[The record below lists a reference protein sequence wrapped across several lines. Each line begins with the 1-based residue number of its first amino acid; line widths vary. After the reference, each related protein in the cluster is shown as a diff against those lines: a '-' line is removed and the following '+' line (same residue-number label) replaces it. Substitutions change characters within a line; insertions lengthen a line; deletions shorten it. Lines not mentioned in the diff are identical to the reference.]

1 MYLTQLLRDKREE
14 IVSAAALSLDRSHLP
29 HYEQVGPDES
39 QERLARLYDL
49 IRQSIEQRHL
59 EAIIA
64 HAERIAQERFAA
76 GYDLLE
82 VQTAFN
88 ALEVTIWQKVAQEC
102 PPDELV
108 EAIGLVSTVQG
119 AAKDALA
126 RQYVSLASQTKVT
139 TLNLGALF
147 GGRGNP

>member
-1 MYLTQLLRDKREE
+1 MNLTQLLQEKREE
-14 IVSAAALSLDRSHLP
+14 IVNAAATSLNRSHLP

-39 QERLARLYDL
+39 HERLARLYDL
-49 IRQSIEQRHL
+49 IQQSIEQRHL
-59 EAIIA
+59 EEIIDY
-64 HAERIAQERFAA
+64 AERIAQERFAA

-82 VQTAFN
+82 LQTAFN
-88 ALEVTIWQKVAQEC
+88 VLEEAIWHHLIAAC
-102 PPDELV
+102 PPAELA

-147 GGRGNP
+147 GGKG

>member
-1 MYLTQLLRDKREE
+1 MNLTQLLREKREE
-14 IVSAAALSLDRSHLP
+14 IVNAAATSLNRSHLP
-29 HYEQVGPDES
+29 HYEQAGPDES

-49 IRQSIEQRHL
+49 IQQSIEQRHL
-59 EAIIA
+59 EAIIDY
-64 HAERIAQERFAA
+64 AERIAQERFAA

-88 ALEVTIWQKVAQEC
+88 ALEVAIWQKIVQEC
-102 PPDELV
+102 PPGELV

-147 GGRGNP
+147 GGKG

>member
-1 MYLTQLLRDKREE
+1 MNLTQLLQDKREE
-14 IVSAAALSLDRSHLP
+14 IVDAAALSLDRSHLP
-29 HYEQVGPDES
+29 HYEQAGPVES
-39 QERLARLYDL
+39 WERLARLYDL
-49 IRQSIEQRHL
+49 IRQSIEQRNL
-59 EAIIA
+59 AAITA

-88 ALEVTIWQKVAQEC
+88 VLEEAIWHHLIAAC
-102 PPDELV
+102 SPAELA

-147 GGRGNP
+147 GGKG

>member
-1 MYLTQLLRDKREE
+1 MNLAQLLQDKREE
-14 IVSAAALSLDRSHLP
+14 IVAAAAASLNRSHLP
-29 HYEQVGPDES
+29 HYEQAGPQQS
-39 QERLARLYDL
+39 HERLARLYDL

-59 EAIIA
+59 EAIIN

-82 VQTAFN
+82 LQTAFN
-88 ALEVTIWQKVAQEC
+88 ALEVAIWQKIVQEY

-126 RQYVSLASQTKVT
+126 RRYASLASQTKVT

-147 GGRGNP
+147 GGKG

>member
-1 MYLTQLLRDKREE
+1 MNLTQLLQEKREE
-14 IVSAAALSLDRSHLP
+14 IVSAATMSLDRSHLP
-29 HYEQVGPDES
+29 HYEQAGPVES
-39 QERLARLYDL
+39 RERLARLYDL
-49 IRQSIEQRHL
+49 IQQSIAQRHL
-59 EAIIA
+59 EAIIE

-88 ALEVTIWQKVAQEC
+88 VLEEAIWHHLIQAC
-102 PPDELV
+102 PPVELA

-126 RQYVSLASQTKVT
+126 RQYVSLASQTRVT

-147 GGRGNP
+147 GAK

>member
-1 MYLTQLLRDKREE
+1 MNLTQLLQEKREE
-14 IVSAAALSLDRSHLP
+14 IMTAAAASLNRSHLP
-29 HYEQVGPDES
+29 HYEQAGPQES

-49 IRQSIEQRHL
+49 IRHSIEQRHL

-76 GYDLLE
+76 GYDLFE

-88 ALEVTIWQKVAQEC
+88 ALEVAIWQKVAQEC

-147 GGRGNP
+147 GGKG

>member
-1 MYLTQLLRDKREE
+1 MILTEWLQTKREE
-14 IVSAAALSLDRSHLP
+14 IVGAAATSLHRSHLP
-29 HYEQVGPDES
+29 HYDQAGPQES

-49 IRQSIEQRHL
+49 LRQSIEQRSL
-59 EAIIA
+59 AAIVS

-82 VQTAFN
+82 LQTAFN
-88 ALEVTIWQKVAQEC
+88 VLEEAIWHTLIQEC
-102 PPDELV
+102 PPEELA

-147 GGRGNP
+147 GGKG

>member
-1 MYLTQLLRDKREE
+1 MNLTQLLQDKREE
-14 IVSAAALSLDRSHLP
+14 IVNAAALSLDRSHLP
-29 HYEQVGPDES
+29 HYEQAGPVES
-39 QERLARLYDL
+39 RERLTRLYNL
-49 IRQSIEQRHL
+49 IEQSIAQRHL
-59 EAIIA
+59 QAIID

-88 ALEVTIWQKVAQEC
+88 VLEEAIWHHLIQVC
-102 PPDELV
+102 PPAELA

-126 RQYVSLASQTKVT
+126 RQYVSLASQTRVT
-139 TLNLGALF
+139 TLNLGVLF
-147 GGRGNP
+147 GAK

>member
-1 MYLTQLLRDKREE
+1 MNLTQLLQEKREE
-14 IVSAAALSLDRSHLP
+14 IVSAAALNLNRSHLP
-29 HYEQVGPDES
+29 HYEQAGPAES
-39 QERLARLYDL
+39 RERSARLYDL
-49 IRQSIEQRHL
+49 IQQSIAERHL
-59 EAIIA
+59 EPLIA
-64 HAERIAQERFAA
+64 YAERIAQERFAA

-88 ALEVTIWQKVAQEC
+88 VLEEAIWHHLIQAC
-102 PPDELV
+102 PPAELA

-147 GGRGNP
+147 GGKG